1 MIFVAGEPLH
11 TNDSPRQGREI
22 LDALLENPDLVSA
35 SRSFRDTPEKV
46 FGVGES
52 SVGGGVGRRNH
63 VYLFQ
68 REFATVDPRLID
80 LIGTDEATTCV
91 GLVIRNRENGM
102 TSVAHMDSQNVIEG
116 GLSQM
121 LSDLVDP
128 TIEAEFDQTGTS
140 SKYAKHAE
148 VEGHSLPL
156 CVKLVEVLGSS
167 RLKFHIQTLFVLRHN
182 TRRDSEGKRRPIFD
196 GFLVETSAGSVV
208 PARFDTTTR
217 CPDEIVR
224 RIRVFSSFEDLRWTG
239 KLLDTYNW
247 RRNQFVIASC
257 LWTQRLV
264 HIVSGLRK
272 LPDSYLLSVC
282 STSPDA
288 EGPDFIFN
296 HRRMWDYLIRHPNWK
311 ETFPKGR
318 PRIFER
324 NEVGDWTMLEAD

>member
-1 MIFVAGEPLH
+1 M
-11 TNDSPRQGREI
+11 Q
-22 LDALLENPDLVSA
+22 
-35 SRSFRDTPEKV
+35 
-46 FGVGES
+46 
-52 SVGGGVGRRNH
+52 
-63 VYLFQ
+63 
-68 REFATVDPRLID
+68 
-80 LIGTDEATTCV
+80 
-91 GLVIRNRENGM
+91 
-102 TSVAHMDSQNVIEG
+102 
-116 GLSQM
+116 
-121 LSDLVDP
+121 
-128 TIEAEFDQTGTS
+128 QTGTS
-140 SKYAKHAE
+140 SKYAKHAK

-224 RIRVFSSFEDLRWTG
+224 RIRVSSSFEDPRWTG

-257 LWTQRLV
+257 LWTRRLV

-272 LPDSYLLSVC
+272 LPDSDLLSVC
-282 STSPDA
+282 STSPEA

-296 HRRMWDYLIRHPNWK
+296 HRRMWDYLIQHPNWK
-311 ETFPKGR
+311 ETFPMGR
-318 PRIFER
+318 PRLFER
-324 NEVGDWTMLEAD
+324 NDVGEWTMVEAD